1 MQLNKDILL
10 ASIISLFS
18 GVLLGYFQAKCFKR
32 STITKNKEEVE
43 HIKEIENNNQKEKEK
58 EKEKEEKEEG
68 DDNEEGGDD
77 DDDDES
83 ESIDGDYD
91 ENDDYEIE
99 YDEEIGDCKQVLVI
113 RTDLGM
119 TKGKII
125 AQCCHASLGARQK
138 ALKDSKKVLR
148 QWENFGCAKITLKA
162 NSKEELVDLRNKAK
176 ELGVVSYL
184 VLDSGHT
191 QIPSGSATVL
201 AVGPAPK
208 EAVDAVT
215 KHLKLY

>member
-1 MQLNKDILL
+1 MQLNKDLILV
-10 ASIISLFS
+10 SILSLFS

-32 STITKNKEEVE
+32 SNHSTNIKTIT
-43 HIKEIENNNQKEKEK
+43 ENNKSPEKHKEVKES
-58 EKEKEEKEEG
+58 ENENEDE
-68 DDNEEGGDD
+68 DNEEDD
-77 DDDDES
+77 DGEA
-83 ESIDGDYD
+83 IDGEYD

-138 ALKDSKKVLR
+138 ALKDTKKVLR

-162 NSKEELVDLRNKAK
+162 NSKEELVELRNKAK
-176 ELGVVSYL
+176 EFGVVSYL

-208 EAVDAVT
+208 DAVDAVT

>member
-1 MQLNKDILL
+1 MQLNKDIILV
-10 ASIISLFS
+10 SIISLFS
-18 GVLLGYFQAKCFKR
+18 GVLLGLFQAKCFKR
-32 STITKNKEEVE
+32 STSTKNIIEDNKNQEKNKEKL
-43 HIKEIENNNQKEKEK
+43 KESEL
-58 EKEKEEKEEG
+58 G
-68 DDNEEGGDD
+68 DDEEND
-77 DDDDES
+77 DDDDEG
-83 ESIDGDYD
+83 ESIDGEYD
-91 ENDDYEIE
+91 ENDDYEIA

-138 ALKDSKKVLR
+138 ALKDTKKVLR

-162 NSKEELVDLRNKAK
+162 NSKEELVELRNKAK
-176 ELGVVSYL
+176 EHGVVSYL

-208 EAVDAVT
+208 DAVDAVT

>member
-10 ASIISLFS
+10 VSIISLFS

-32 STITKNKEEVE
+32 STITKNITKDNNKNKEEQ
-43 HIKEIENNNQKEKEK
+43 IKESENNDQ
-58 EKEKEEKEEG
+58 KEEG
-68 DDNEEGGDD
+68 
-77 DDDDES
+77 DDDES

-138 ALKDSKKVLR
+138 ALKDTKKVLR

>member
-10 ASIISLFS
+10 VSIISLFS

-32 STITKNKEEVE
+32 STITKNKEEE
-43 HIKEIENNNQKEKEK
+43 QIKEIENNNQKEKEK
-58 EKEKEEKEEG
+58 EKEEV
-68 DDNEEGGDD
+68 DDNDD
-77 DDDDES
+77 DDGDES

>member
-1 MQLNKDILL
+1 MQLNKDIFNSNTLIVSLL
-10 ASIISLFS
+10 SLFS
-18 GVLLGYFQAKCFKR
+18 GILLGRFFQLKCLKDDKC
-32 STITKNKEEVE
+32 SNGLTNNDTNKNN
-43 HIKEIENNNQKEKEK
+43 ENNNQNNNNNNKNN
-58 EKEKEEKEEG
+58 EENG
-68 DDNEEGGDD
+68 DNESDN
-77 DDDDES
+77 ES
-83 ESIDGDYD
+83 EEIDGEY
-91 ENDDYEIE
+91 DDYEIE

-138 ALKDSKKVLR
+138 ALKDTKKVLR

-176 ELGVVSYL
+176 EFGVVSYL

-208 EAVDAVT
+208 DMVDAVT